1 MSVIYDQLRV
11 SDNGQALLINA
22 HVNKARNFDNVYM
35 KRITICTEDQVSE
48 TNPLSFGEN
57 FIYQADITPDEEIEP
72 IYDRPQI
79 LSENQ
84 LFSKMNSNGGW
95 NIPYTPKTEEDNALS
110 VVLSGK
116 FSSLDSEF
124 APKLVVTTSAFNPT
138 EDTIY
143 DEEVLFTVDGTHH
156 DEKGHQTW
164 LFKGKGDIK
173 ECTNLYF
180 YLFKQNSQGS
190 FSYVRLDTTDDF
202 NFLHFLWQIWAF
214 HAKTVKKNL
223 NLVLTRNDFNEKFT
237 ASDLSHN
244 MFFVYVE
251 CEGTPTPDTPC
262 RLDEM
267 TTLGVTF
274 DYGLMFNQAMN
285 LTRELADTCNIP
297 QNYLNFIMNYDA
309 LKLAI
314 ETEHYVPAINY
325 WRNITGIRGVLS
337 GNNTSGT
344 VKPCG
349 CHG

>member
-48 TNPLSFGEN
+48 INPLSFGEN

-72 IYDRPQI
+72 T
-79 LSENQ
+79 ENQ
-84 LFSKMNSNGGW
+84 LFN
-95 NIPYTPKTEEDNALS
+95 
-110 VVLSGK
+110 
-116 FSSLDSEF
+116 
-124 APKLVVTTSAFNPT
+124 
-138 EDTIY
+138 
-143 DEEVLFTVDGTHH
+143 
-156 DEKGHQTW
+156 
-164 LFKGKGDIK
+164 
-173 ECTNLYF
+173 
-180 YLFKQNSQGS
+180 
-190 FSYVRLDTTDDF
+190 
-202 NFLHFLWQIWAF
+202 
-214 HAKTVKKNL
+214 KKSL

-237 ASDLSHN
+237 AFDLSHN
-244 MFFVYVE
+244 MFFVYIE

-314 ETEHYVPAINY
+314 ETEHYIPAINY

-349 CHG
+349 CYG